1 MSLHFYF
8 HFLFGLILDGK
19 ASKVLS
25 GFFVHSDGVVC
36 WVGGV
41 HVISSV
47 FSFQGSVLKEQG

>member
-1 MSLHFYF
+1 MSLHFRF

-41 HVISSV
+41 HSSHLF
-47 FSFQGSVLKEQG
+47 FSFQGSALKEQG